1 MQQYFHLGAP
11 CWRLKMRTDNP
22 KTAGIPVQNR
32 RKLNVSGSKTG
43 LLRSNHSCN
52 RALPINTN
60 GIAADMADLRLAL
73 YQPDIP
79 GNTGT
84 ILRLAACLGFAV
96 DIIEPAGFDI
106 SDRNLKRAGMDYVA
120 AAALTRHVNWERF
133 EDWRATTGHRLV
145 LASTKAA
152 GRYTDFS
159 FRPDDILLF
168 GRESAGVPDAV
179 HAKADAR
186 ILVPMVEGQ
195 RSINVAVS
203 AAMIVGEAM
212 RQTVWG

>member
-1 MQQYFHLGAP
+1 
-11 CWRLKMRTDNP
+11 
-22 KTAGIPVQNR
+22 
-32 RKLNVSGSKTG
+32 
-43 LLRSNHSCN
+43 
-52 RALPINTN
+52 
-60 GIAADMADLRLAL
+60 MADLRLAL

-106 SDRNLKRAGMDYVA
+106 SDRNLRRAGMDYIA
-120 AAALTRHVNWERF
+120 AAALTRHVNWDRF
-133 EDWRATTGHRLV
+133 ENWRKTTGRRLV

-152 GRYTDFS
+152 ERYTDLQ
-159 FRPDDILLF
+159 FRADDILLF
-168 GRESAGVPDAV
+168 GRESSGVPDHV
-179 HAKADAR
+179 HAAADAR
-186 ILVPMVEGQ
+186 ILVPMMEGQ

-212 RQTVWG
+212 RQTVWR

>member
-1 MQQYFHLGAP
+1 M
-11 CWRLKMRTDNP
+11 T
-22 KTAGIPVQNR
+22 
-32 RKLNVSGSKTG
+32 
-43 LLRSNHSCN
+43 
-52 RALPINTN
+52 
-60 GIAADMADLRLAL
+60 DLRLAL

-96 DIIEPAGFDI
+96 DLIEPAGFDV
-106 SDRNLKRAGMDYVA
+106 SDRNLKRSGMDYIA

-133 EDWRATTGHRLV
+133 VAWRATTGRRLI

-152 GRYTDFS
+152 DRYTDLV
-159 FRPDDILLF
+159 FRSDDILLF
-168 GRESAGVPDAV
+168 GRESAGVPDHV
-179 HAKADAR
+179 HETADAR
-186 ILVPMVEGQ
+186 ILIPMVEGH

-212 RQTVWG
+212 RQTVWV